1 MKNFLFFGFLLV
13 TINLFGQETKFS
25 KADLVTDLDSLV
37 AYIEQVHPS
46 PYTSISKENFYKEI
60 EICKNNLEDSTS
72 LIEYFTFISPIVSKM
87 NDAHTNVPFPLSEWR
102 NINPY
107 SFLFNFQISQ
117 DGKMFAP
124 KNYTELPQNAEIL
137 SINGVPSKQIV
148 EKLISSIS
156 AESESYKIAILNMT
170 FVERFG
176 AFFGFKPSYEIAYK
190 LGEEINT
197 ITILGMKLKDVIKA
211 INEQQQQQQQQVQTI
226 NTPKDWDYTT
236 LNDAKI
242 GIIDFKEFSD
252 LQLFDY
258 FLDSIFTK
266 IQQEK
271 TENLIIDIREN
282 GGGDSAL
289 GDAFFQYISKV
300 PYSQF
305 GKTMIKYSQK
315 RAEFYTEYRKNGF
328 LNYLSDS
335 AFNLLISTEEYG
347 TIITEKDELY
357 PLKENPLRFN
367 GKVYLLTSTF
377 SFSSAS
383 SFAWCFQHFN
393 MGKIIGEETGG
404 HIVCF
409 GDIIYITLPIS
420 KLQMGVSH
428 KEFYGY
434 GATDENRHGVI
445 PDYKVDA
452 NKALDFTIDLI
463 NKTLCQ

>member
-1 MKNFLFFGFLLV
+1 MKHFLFFGFLLA

-37 AYIEQVHPS
+37 AYIEQVHPN

-72 LIEYFTFISPIVSKM
+72 LIEYYTFISPIISKM
-87 NDAHTNVPFPLSEWR
+87 NDGHTGVSFPLSEWR

-107 SFLFNFQISQ
+107 SFLFNFKISQ

-156 AESESYKIAILNMT
+156 AESESYKIAMLNMT

-176 AFFGFKPSYEIAYK
+176 AFFGFKPSYEMEYK

-197 ITILGMKLKDVIKA
+197 ITILGMKLNDVIKA
-211 INEQQQQQQQQVQTI
+211 INEQQQVQTI

-242 GIIDFKEFSD
+242 GIIDFKAFSD
-252 LQLFDY
+252 LQLFDS
-258 FLDSIFTK
+258 FLDSIFK
-266 IQQEK
+266 KMQQEK
-271 TENLIIDIREN
+271 TENLIIDLREN
-282 GGGDSAL
+282 GGGNSAL

-300 PYSQF
+300 PFSQY
-305 GKTMIKYSQK
+305 GKTTIKYSKK
-315 RAEFYTEYRKNGF
+315 RVEFYTEYRKYGF
-328 LNYLSDS
+328 LKNLSDS
-335 AFNLLISTEEYG
+335 AFNLLLSPQYETIETEES
-347 TIITEKDELY
+347 ELKS
-357 PLKENPLRFN
+357 LKENPLRFN
-367 GKVYLLTSTF
+367 GNVYLLTSTKT
-377 SFSSAS
+377 FSSAS
-383 SFAWCFQHFN
+383 DFAWCFQYFN

-404 HIVCF
+404 HIVSF
-409 GDIIYITLPIS
+409 GDIIFTTLPIS
-420 KLQMGVSH
+420 KLQMNISH